1 MEDVS
6 HKPEYDIDD
15 ELTTNEAAPII
26 DCAKGSLDVSR
37 CTGTLF
43 GVPAPKYI
51 KRGGKVRYVY
61 GTLLKFNSQFVEQ
74 ANTAQNKLAAT
85 NQAA

>member
-15 ELTTNEAAPII
+15 ELTTNEAAPVIH
-26 DCAKGSLDVSR
+26 CAKGSLDVSR

-43 GVPAPKYI
+43 GVPTPKYI
-51 KRGGKVRYVY
+51 KYGGKVRYVY
-61 GTLLKFNSQFVEQ
+61 STLLKFNAQFIEQENTSQNSV
-74 ANTAQNKLAAT
+74 AV
-85 NQAA
+85 

>member
-1 MEDVS
+1 MENV
-6 HKPEYDIDD
+6 KPKYDITD
-15 ELTTNEAAPII
+15 ELKTNEAAPIL

-61 GTLLKFNSQFVEQ
+61 GTLLKFNAQFVEQ
-74 ANTAQNKLAAT
+74 ANTSQNKRVVT
-85 NQAA
+85 HQAA